1 MPANECIPYYEPG
14 SRITALTTEAI
25 SGKRFVKV
33 SADKLVGSAALS
45 TTADGGNIKVSMADA
60 GETPIGV
67 SSYDAASGAL
77 VGVLGV
83 GHVVPIKA
91 GEAIAAGDLLVAGA
105 DGVAMKQSAIA
116 LTGNAQN
123 ITPVRVCAVA
133 LADAALNADVIAKL
147 V

>member
-25 SGKRFVKV
+25 TGKRFVKI
-33 SADKLVGSAALS
+33 SANKLVGSNALS
-45 TTADGGNIKVSMADA
+45 TTADGGNIKVAMADA

-77 VGVLGV
+77 VGVLGA
-83 GHVVPIKA
+83 GFVVPVKA
-91 GEAIAAGDLLVAGA
+91 GEAITAGDLLVAGA
-105 DGVAMKQSAIA
+105 DGVAMKQTAIA

-123 ITPVRVCAVA
+123 ITPVGIAGIA
-133 LADAALNADVIAKL
+133 LADAALNADCLVKL